1 MMVIIIIMTKITTAT
16 IIIIIIIIIMVI
28 AIIHCRYFFRDY
40 PKIFIMSFNESKP
53 NIYNEP

>member
-16 IIIIIIIIIMVI
+16 IIIIIIIIMVI